1 MLPTQELVS
10 LLQRCKDF
18 EQTRRVHGR
27 IITSGIQWSNFV
39 LTNLLNS
46 CNANGNTDYAKKIFE
61 KAQNPDVFAWN
72 SMIRGL
78 CRNGLFRDA
87 ISAYAQMRESSVLP
101 ISFTFAAVL
110 KACAR
115 ILEKK
120 IGWGLHSQVCKFGFD
135 CDVYAQT
142 SLVDMYSKFGDM
154 RSAQQVFDGM
164 PERNVVSW
172 NSVISGYVKCG
183 ELIVARKI
191 FDDMPGKDVVSWNTL
206 ILGYVKGGDM
216 NSAMALFYEMPERN
230 PASWNTLI
238 GGYID
243 SGNLETARQLFDSM
257 PEKSNV
263 SLVTMISGYAR
274 HGVVDLARELF
285 DWACGKDRTIW
296 NAMIACYAQNGR
308 PREAINLF
316 NRMLECDVKIKPD
329 KMTIVCAIS
338 ASSQLG
344 DFSFGLWIQNYCR
357 EIGMEMDDHL
367 ITSLVDLYAKCGN
380 VYDAY
385 SLFLKLRNRDVVAY
399 TAIILGCAMHGRAGD
414 SILLFNEM
422 VAAHVKPNSV
432 TFIGL
437 LTACNHCGL
446 VDEGLQ
452 YFLSM
457 SAVYGLHPSADHYVC
472 MVDLLGRAGRL
483 DEAYEL
489 IRSMPMTPHTGVWG
503 ALLLACNIHC
513 NVKLGE
519 IAAHQCFKLEPEAS
533 GYYVLLCNIY
543 ASAGRW
549 DDAKRM
555 RKAVE
560 EQRLARIP
568 GCSWIEIDS
577 EPINQRPFEEL
588 NDMQMGRDLG
598 V

>member
-101 ISFTFAAVL
+101 ISFTFAA
-110 KACAR
+110 
-115 ILEKK
+115 
-120 IGWGLHSQVCKFGFD
+120 
-135 CDVYAQT
+135 
-142 SLVDMYSKFGDM
+142 
-154 RSAQQVFDGM
+154 M
-164 PERNVVSW
+164 PERNS
-172 NSVISGYVKCG
+172 
-183 ELIVARKI
+183 
-191 FDDMPGKDVVSWNTL
+191 
-206 ILGYVKGGDM
+206 
-216 NSAMALFYEMPERN
+216 
-230 PASWNTLI
+230 ASWNTLI

-285 DWACGKDRTIW
+285 GWTCGKDRTIW

-344 DFSFGLWIQNYCR
+344 DFSFGLWIQDYCR

-457 SAVYGLHPSADHYVC
+457 SAVYGLHPSADHYAC

-483 DEAYEL
+483 EEAYEL

-555 RKAVE
+555 RKVVE

>member
-1 MLPTQELVS
+1 MLLPQELVS
-10 LLQRCKDF
+10 LLQKCKNL
-18 EQTRRVHGR
+18 EQMRRVHGR
-27 IITSGIQWSNFV
+27 VITSGLQWSNFV
-39 LTNLLNS
+39 LTNLLSS
-46 CNANGNTDYAKKIFE
+46 CNASGDTDYAKKIFE
-61 KAQNPDVFAWN
+61 KCQNPDVFVWN

-78 CRNGLFRDA
+78 CCNGLFRDA
-87 ISAYAQMRESSVLP
+87 ISLYSQMRESSVLP
-101 ISFTFAAVL
+101 ISFTFSAIL

-115 ILEKK
+115 IFEKK
-120 IGWGLHSQVCKFGFD
+120 IGWGLHSQICKFGFD
-135 CDVYAQT
+135 CDVYALT

-154 RSAQQVFDGM
+154 RSAQKIFDGM
-164 PERNVVSW
+164 PERSVVSW
-172 NSVISGYVKCG
+172 NSLLSGYVKCG
-183 ELIVARKI
+183 ELMVALKM
-191 FDDMPGKDVVSWNTL
+191 FHEMPGKDVVSWNTL

-230 PASWNTLI
+230 SASWNTLI

-243 SGNLETARQLFDSM
+243 SGNLEMARELFDRM
-257 PEKSNV
+257 PGKSSV
-263 SLVTMISGYAR
+263 SLVTMISGYSE
-274 HGVVDLARELF
+274 HGAVDLARELF
-285 DWACGKDRTIW
+285 DGTCGKDRTIW

-308 PREAINLF
+308 PREAISLF

-329 KMTIVCAIS
+329 KLTIVCVVS
-338 ASSQLG
+338 ACSQLG
-344 DFSFGLWIQNYCR
+344 DLSFGLWIQKYCR
-357 EIGMEMDDHL
+357 EIGIKMDDHL

-380 VYDAY
+380 MYDAH
-385 SLFLKLRNRDVVAY
+385 SLFLKVQNRDVVAY
-399 TAIILGCAMHGRAGD
+399 TAMILGCAMHGRAAD
-414 SILLFNEM
+414 SIQLFNEM
-422 VAAHVKPNSV
+422 VADHVQPNSI

-457 SAVYGLHPSADHYVC
+457 DAVHGIHPSPDHYVC

-483 DEAYEL
+483 EEAYKL
-489 IRSMPMTPHTGVWG
+489 IRSMPMTPHSGVWG
-503 ALLLACNIHC
+503 ALLLACNIHR
-513 NVKLGE
+513 NIRLGE

-549 DDAKRM
+549 DDAKRL

-560 EQRLARIP
+560 EQKLGRIP
-568 GCSWIEIDS
+568 GCSWIEMDS
-577 EPINQRPFEEL
+577 EPINQRFSEEL
-588 NDMQMGRDLG
+588 DMQMRGDLS